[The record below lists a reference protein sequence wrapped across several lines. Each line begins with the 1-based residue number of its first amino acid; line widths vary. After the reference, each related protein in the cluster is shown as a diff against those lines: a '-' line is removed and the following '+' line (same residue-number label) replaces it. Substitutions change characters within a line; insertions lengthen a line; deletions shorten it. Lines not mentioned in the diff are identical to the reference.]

1 MISSPP
7 SQHRRT
13 ADFKVSEQK
22 PIKLIIQIPCL
33 NEEQTLPIT
42 LADLP
47 REIDGIDVIEVLVI
61 DDGSTDGTARVAQEA
76 GVNYIVQNKRNM
88 GLARSFRRGIDAC
101 LAAGAD
107 IIVNTDAD
115 NQYVGADIA
124 KLVQPILEHR
134 ADIVIGDRRTHLIE
148 HFSPVKKVLQYIG
161 SAVVRRL
168 AGIAVPDTV
177 SGFRAFSREAAIRLN
192 IISIFSYTIETV
204 IQAGKRDMAVES
216 VPIRT
221 NAELRKSR
229 LFRSSFDFVQRQ
241 VTTIVRMYAM
251 YQPLKVFFFVGTFL
265 SILGV
270 LPVLRFL
277 YYYFTDGG
285 AGYVQS
291 LLLGGVLLILGF
303 IAFVAGLVADL
314 IAANRQLMEMTL
326 ERVKL
331 LELDLQLRGQG
342 SSAWPKGHATVPA
355 STDTNSVESSLD
367 TTERHSNS

>member
-1 MISSPP
+1 MQSHSP
-7 SQHRRT
+7 R
-13 ADFKVSEQK
+13 

-47 REIDGIDVIEVLVI
+47 REIAGIDVIETLII
-61 DDGSTDGTARVAQEA
+61 DDGSTDGTIRVAQEA
-76 GVNYIVQNKRNM
+76 GVDHIVRNKRNM

-101 LAAGAD
+101 LKAGAD
-107 IIVNTDAD
+107 IIVNTDGD

-124 KLVQPILEHR
+124 LLVQPILEHR

-148 HFSPVKKVLQYIG
+148 HFSPLKKLLQYIG

-216 VPIRT
+216 VPVRT
-221 NAELRKSR
+221 NGELRKSR
-229 LFRSSFDFVQRQ
+229 LFRSSFDFMQRQ
-241 VTTIVRMYAM
+241 IATILRMYAM
-251 YQPLKVFFFVGTFL
+251 YQPLKVFFYLGT
-265 SILGV
+265 V
-270 LPVLRFL
+270 LTLMGMIPIMRFL
-277 YYYFTDGG
+277 YFYFTDGG
-285 AGYVQS
+285 AGNIQS
-291 LLLGGVLLILGF
+291 LILGSVLIIMGF
-303 IAFVAGLVADL
+303 IAYVAGLVADL

-326 ERVKL
+326 ERVKRM
-331 LELDLQLRGQG
+331 ELSRDARTHGAISG
-342 SSAWPKGHATVPA
+342 S
-355 STDTNSVESSLD
+355 TND
-367 TTERHSNS
+367 R